1 MAGYKPKIKIE
12 NGKLMELEIAATYDS
27 AGNKIQDHY
36 AKSTNIVVFLDEEG
50 RPSWRYEDIENK

>member
-1 MAGYKPKIKIE
+1 MAGYKPNIKKE
-12 NGKLMELEIAATYDS
+12 NGELMKLDLVATYDD

-36 AKSTNIVVFLDEEG
+36 AKRTNIVVFLDEEG

>member
-27 AGNKIQDHY
+27 AGNKIQDHC
-36 AKSTNIVVFLDEEG
+36 AKRTNIVVFLDEEG
-50 RPSWRYEDIENK
+50 GPSWRYEDIENK